1 MPKTARMHTQEGD
14 ARIDI
19 DMYAIEILVSEDPIA
34 EAVSVIK
41 WLIKEGHFNKKYL
54 V

>member
-1 MPKTARMHTQEGD
+1 MHTQEGD
-14 ARIDI
+14 TSIDI

-34 EAVSVIK
+34 EAVSVIE
-41 WLIKEGHFNKKYL
+41 WLIKEGNFNKKYL